1 MKKSEIKLQIKEIAS
16 LTENIRK
23 NIDDI
28 LEPFNEIS
36 ELLTKI
42 ETIEVDN
49 MIDTGICFD
58 TVKDDT
64 IRSCIQ
70 DKSEVEEI
78 FNLFEN
84 LISDL
89 QDWQE
94 EVSENKS
101 EEIQEKYIDALEEIK
116 DNFDIDSIEC
126 KEDLDNQLF
135 EIINQ
140 LKDMEI

>member
-1 MKKSEIKLQIKEIAS
+1 MKKSEIKSQIKEIIS
-16 LTENIRK
+16 LTENVRK
-23 NIDDI
+23 NVEDI
-28 LEPFNEIS
+28 LEPFNQIS

-42 ETIEVDN
+42 ETIEIDN

-101 EEIQEKYIDALEEIK
+101 EEIQEKYIDVLEEIK

-126 KEDLDNQLF
+126 QEDLDNQLF
-135 EIINQ
+135 DIINQ
-140 LKDMEI
+140 LKDMEV